1 MNKIRIIFSVLALII
16 LIVFVTFF
24 NTSKAPLNPNIDKI
38 SEFKITQISGNGNIY
53 HAKTPLSRK
62 HLSLTDRVDIENM
75 NLDSERYIMSD
86 SHTAFEFYCFGTA
99 FVVLPGSYLYYQPQ
113 TKEIWFYNGEYYWDM
128 KSKAK
133 KIDIF
138 IRDEEETANTA
149 PQQSITL
156 SKSGRVRISPNW
168 TRIWN
173 YAGNLTFNY
182 GSETQKLEADQH
194 LTYRKNQRVDTS
206 RLFHS
211 PETISPES
219 LIVSLKE
226 PGSSVVNFSWKVV
239 RGAPRYIFRL
249 YPSNLMEN
257 VLFEKDVPTPRFN
270 LDLLQFEDF
279 GEFYWQVFAY
289 DPMSDKEGSPS
300 AMGYLKLVGALLNK
314 EMALKPPELKIK
326 TLDANGNLVLIEG
339 ETDMNATLYINE
351 IPVTVNMD
359 GTFIHTINFEK
370 IGRNRILF
378 KIISPSGIE
387 TIVEKFATT
396 YDE

>member
-1 MNKIRIIFSVLALII
+1 MALII
-16 LIVFVTFF
+16 LIAFVMFF
-24 NTSKAPLNPNIDKI
+24 NTSKAPMNPKIDKI

-53 HAKTPLSRK
+53 QSKQPLNRK
-62 HLSLTDRVDIENM
+62 HLSLTDRVDIKNM
-75 NLDSERYIMSD
+75 NLNSEQYLMSD

-99 FVVLPGSYLYYQPQ
+99 FTVLPGSYLYYMPQ
-113 TKEIWFYNGEYYWDM
+113 TKEIWFYNGEFYWHV
-128 KSKAK
+128 KSKTK
-133 KIDIF
+133 KVDIF
-138 IRDEEETANTA
+138 IRGDVESTDTS
-149 PQQSITL
+149 PQQSISL
-156 SKSGRVRISPNW
+156 STSGRARISPNW
-168 TRIWN
+168 IRIWN
-173 YAGNLTFNY
+173 YTGKLTFNY
-182 GSETQKLEADQH
+182 GSDTRELEANQH
-194 LTYRKNQRVDTS
+194 LIYRKNNRVEIS
-206 RLFHS
+206 RLFAS
-211 PETISPES
+211 PGTISPENKV
-219 LIVSLKE
+219 VSLKE

-257 VLFEKDVPTPRFN
+257 ILFEKDVPTPRFN

-289 DPMSDKEGSPS
+289 DPMSNREGSPS

-339 ETDMNATLYINE
+339 ETDMNATLYINDVL
-351 IPVTVNMD
+351 VTVNMD